1 MKFDMFMVDLD
12 GVLAD
17 FDAGVKA
24 ITGGLPHE
32 IHKRDMWKAITS
44 KKNFFEE
51 LALTHDALE
60 LWAYLNNTG
69 KQITI
74 LTGLPTMND
83 GAEQKRRWV
92 KKHFGDV
99 PCIVLPSKDKRLH
112 AAPNRIL
119 IDDRHDMINGWL
131 EAKGYAILH
140 TSTESTIQQLSSI
153 GF

>member
-1 MKFDMFMVDLD
+1 MKYSEFFLDLD
-12 GVLAD
+12 GVMAN

-24 ITGGLPHE
+24 LTGGLPHE
-32 IHKRDMWKAITS
+32 IHKRDMWKAIARHKT
-44 KKNFFEE
+44 FFEDLE
-51 LALTHDALE
+51 LTHDALE
-60 LWAYLNNTG
+60 LYAFLTGTG
-69 KQITI
+69 KPITI

-112 AAPNRIL
+112 AAPDRIL

-131 EAKGYAILH
+131 EAKGHAILH
-140 TSTESTIQQLSSI
+140 TSTESTIQQLSAI